1 MMFDILIRGGRI
13 IDGTGAPAFSG
24 DVAIAEG
31 KLRIFPGGTDAQ
43 AKTVID
49 ATGKCVCPGFVDV
62 HSHADLFFLNPMVHN
77 TAKISQGV
85 TAEVAGQC
93 GLSDFPTRS
102 CDPVLYGRHKQEQ
115 SRLNILKPEQ
125 TDTFAG
131 YRKFIEE
138 NVEKATHI
146 KQLVGHGC
154 IRRAV
159 MGSEDREPT
168 ESELERMKQLLRE
181 AMENG
186 AAGMSSGLTYPP
198 GVFTQKAEL
207 TELCKVVA
215 AYNGVYTTH
224 MRDEGNGVLESVR
237 ETLDTALEAGCR
249 LSISHL
255 KAAGMSNWGKS
266 AKIQEMIEEAAA
278 KGLDVTYDV
287 YPFTASM
294 TSLQSTLP
302 PHEHE
307 FTREERTA
315 RLKDPAV
322 RAQIKEALLA
332 GKSVKFSALQSMD
345 DVLLIDC
352 PVTVQYRGKTVA
364 QVAREQGIDPV
375 DALLDVLAENACATN
390 SVYFTMNEEDLT
402 AFYLS
407 DRAMVCTDGLVH
419 SLTESTHPRGFCAFP
434 QAIDLFVRKKGC
446 ISLEKAICKM
456 TSFPARWHGFAN
468 KGQLKDGYD
477 ADVVIF
483 DPDSVAPGFTYG
495 ENVRLCPGIEKVI
508 VDGVLTYENGAL
520 TGAYPGRFI
529 PHNK

>member
-1 MMFDILIRGGRI
+1 MYEILIRGGQV
-13 IDGTGAPAFSG
+13 IDGTGTPGFDG
-24 DVAIAEG
+24 DVAILDG
-31 KLRIFPGGTDAQ
+31 KLKILPAGSDAS
-43 AKTVID
+43 AKQVID
-49 ATGKCVCPGFVDV
+49 ATGKCVCPGFIDV
-62 HSHADLFFLNPMVHN
+62 HSHADLYFHAPFVHN
-77 TAKISQGV
+77 TAKISQGI

-93 GLSDFPTRS
+93 GLSDFPSRS
-102 CDPVLYGRHKQEQ
+102 CDEALYARHKQEQ
-115 SRLNILKPEQ
+115 SRLNILPPEV

-131 YRKFIEE
+131 YRKYIDS
-138 NVEKATHI
+138 VEKATHI

-159 MGSEDREPT
+159 IGSENREATP
-168 ESELERMKQLLRE
+168 EELEMMKSLLRE

-186 AAGMSSGLTYPP
+186 AAGLSSGLVYPP
-198 GVFTQKAEL
+198 GIFTKAHEL

-215 AYNGVYTTH
+215 EYDGIYTSH
-224 MRDEGNGVLESVR
+224 MRDEGQGLLESIR
-237 ETLDTALEAGCR
+237 ETLDTAMAAGCR
-249 LSISHL
+249 LNISHL
-255 KAAGMSNWGKS
+255 KAMGVPAWGLSKK
-266 AKIQEMIEEAAA
+266 AMEMIEEAAA
-278 KGLDVTYDV
+278 KGLDVVYDV

-294 TSLQSTLP
+294 TSFQACLP
-302 PHEHE
+302 PKEHT

-315 RLKDPAV
+315 RLKDPV
-322 RAQIKEALLA
+322 IREEIKNALRNGESL
-332 GKSVKFSALQSMD
+332 KFSTLRSLD

-364 QVAREQGIDPV
+364 QVARELNIDPL
-375 DALLDVLAENACATN
+375 DAMLDILAENACATN
-390 SVYFTMNEEDLT
+390 CVYFTLSEDDLT
-402 AFYLS
+402 AFYMN

-446 ISLEKAICKM
+446 ISLEKAIEKM
-456 TSFPARWHGFAN
+456 TSFPARWHGFVN

-483 DPDSVAPGFTYG
+483 DPKTIAPGFTYG
-495 ENVRLCPGIEKVI
+495 ENIRLCTGIEQVF

-529 PHNK
+529 PNK